1 MKKKLLLSVSLFLLL
16 FLGYSC
22 SDDDYLSER
31 DIQQMIDNSLNGQWQ
46 IVPVEI
52 AGNDWQVFE
61 NEFESYHWVTVELP
75 ELTDYIFDEGLVHA
89 YYKFD
94 NNAKTGLPY
103 VKTTVGND
111 GIPYTETYSCDF
123 VLGILLLPR
132 FTEASDAG
140 LYDGE
145 PARGFVSD
153 YTHLVIT
160 RTAATR
166 RDDKGT
172 AADKDEV
179 FLFVG
184 GFSCRLYCL
193 GDRGIGETL

>member
-1 MKKKLLLSVSLFLLL
+1 MKDMIEFTSKQRKALEKIAHDLQPVVIV
-16 FLGYSC
+16 GGAGVTEGVV
-22 SDDDYLSER
+22 D
-31 DIQQMIDNSLNGQWQ
+31 MIDNSLNGQWQ

-52 AGNDWQVFE
+52 AGSNWEVFE

-123 VLGILLLPR
+123 VLGNPSTATFHL
-132 FTEASDAG
+132 EASDAG
-140 LYDGE
+140 LYDGNP
-145 PARGFVSD
+145 PAASFQII
-153 YTHLVIT
+153 LIW
-160 RTAATR
+160 
-166 RDDKGT
+166 
-172 AADKDEV
+172 
-179 FLFVG
+179 
-184 GFSCRLYCL
+184 
-193 GDRGIGETL
+193 

>member
-1 MKKKLLLSVSLFLLL
+1 MKKKLLLSVSALLLL

-52 AGNDWQVFE
+52 AGGDWQVFE

-123 VLGILLLPR
+123 VLGNPSTATFHL
-132 FTEASDAG
+132 EASDAG
-140 LYDGE
+140 LYDGNP
-145 PARGFVSD
+145 PAASFQII
-153 YTHLVIT
+153 LIW
-160 RTAATR
+160 
-166 RDDKGT
+166 
-172 AADKDEV
+172 
-179 FLFVG
+179 
-184 GFSCRLYCL
+184 
-193 GDRGIGETL
+193 